1 MGTFDWDFPGAEL
14 YTSLA
19 KFYHASPITLGASK
33 RANPDKHSILELPGE
48 LRNQI
53 YDYFIKSSS
62 PLQIRYHGIDCW
74 DKALYLRLNGEVQV
88 PINIFLSCRTLYH
101 EAASA
106 FYGNNTYTL
115 KPDDARERYHSYRET
130 WHSYMEIASIF
141 ITRLGS
147 QATWLSK
154 LELDVSSLSGYRYH
168 RCHEEHGFAFPSIEW
183 YGIFE
188 VMPLLRAI

>member
-1 MGTFDWDFPGAEL
+1 MGTFDWDLPRAEL
-14 YTSLA
+14 HTSLA
-19 KFYHASPITLGASK
+19 KFYHASLITLGAST

-53 YDYFIKSSS
+53 YNHFIKSSS
-62 PLQIRYHGIDCW
+62 PLQVRYHGIDCW
-74 DKALYLRLNGEVQV
+74 NKALYLRLNGEVRV
-88 PINIFLSCRTLYH
+88 PINIVLSCRTLYH
-101 EAASA
+101 EAASD

-115 KPDDARERYHSYRET
+115 KPDDAREKYHSYRET
-130 WHSYMEIASIF
+130 FHSYMEIASIF

-154 LELDVSSLSGYRYH
+154 LELNVSSLKGYQYH
-168 RCHEEHGFAFPSIEW
+168 RCREGHGFAFPFFSR
-183 YGIFE
+183 GDLFE